1 MRARW
6 RATAERMLVYEN
18 LASSLARLRGF
29 HLGRV
34 LPHEDHHHANEREGL
49 LAKSETSRPVAHA
62 EAGSWRRGSI
72 QAAEATLWGAFSAV
86 APRGVVNG
94 DRAFQQAEV
103 PSRRSRRRTATRRRN
118 ETPGR
123 RLSLRAP

>member
-1 MRARW
+1 
-6 RATAERMLVYEN
+6 MLVYEN

-29 HLGRV
+29 HSGRV

-49 LAKSETSRPVAHA
+49 LAKSETSRPWHTLRRARGA
-62 EAGSWRRGSI
+62 AGASKLLRLRSGC
-72 QAAEATLWGAFSAV
+72 AFSTA

-103 PSRRSRRRTATRRRN
+103 PSR
-118 ETPGR
+118 
-123 RLSLRAP
+123 

>member
-1 MRARW
+1 
-6 RATAERMLVYEN
+6 MLVYEN

-49 LAKSETSRPVAHA
+49 LAKSEASHPVAHA

-72 QAAEATLWGAFSAV
+72 QAAEAALWVCVQHGCATGRCEWGQGVSAG
-86 APRGVVNG
+86 RGTKPVK
-94 DRAFQQAEV
+94 
-103 PSRRSRRRTATRRRN
+103 
-118 ETPGR
+118 
-123 RLSLRAP
+123 

>member
-1 MRARW
+1 MFVDLQCKRPYVHRGLRGGLVRARW

-29 HLGRV
+29 HLRRV

-72 QAAEATLWGAFSAV
+72 QAAEAALWGAFSGCGTGCCAWGQGV
-86 APRGVVNG
+86 SANRGTKP
-94 DRAFQQAEV
+94 AK
-103 PSRRSRRRTATRRRN
+103 
-118 ETPGR
+118 
-123 RLSLRAP
+123 